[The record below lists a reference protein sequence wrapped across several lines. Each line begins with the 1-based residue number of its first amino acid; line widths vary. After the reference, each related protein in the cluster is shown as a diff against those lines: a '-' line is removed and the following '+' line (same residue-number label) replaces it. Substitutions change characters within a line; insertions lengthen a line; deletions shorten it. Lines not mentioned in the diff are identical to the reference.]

1 LSISKSFYSALK
13 YSVLGQIKLNRRK
26 LRLLIVKVLAPFF
39 IKNKSK
45 YLCVSKAKYGY
56 RCNIRLIAEELSSE
70 GKNVFLFYEGNTSNE
85 LKKILDEQGI
95 VLLNKF
101 NISSLFHIL
110 TSANVVIGHSI
121 RDAYISQ
128 RARGRKVINLWH
140 GVPIKAI
147 EMAMPYN
154 EDPHRQ
160 KLILKNAKIYDSM
173 IASSHIDRLA
183 MASSFGISPRKV
195 FVTGL
200 PRYDYLTGTAPLAND
215 LQRME
220 QQLITALNGRKLIL
234 YAPTFRETTGNSAFN
249 DEVVQDLITLN
260 NYCTANNLIL
270 GIRSHIADQIGQ
282 KFVNNNILNLNADV
296 ISETNLLLRHVDC
309 LITDFSSIWV
319 DYLLLDRPIIGY
331 AKDYKDY
338 LTKERGFL
346 YPFFDIFPAPFHS
359 QVSDIIQSIDDLLTS
374 HNWEKTYQ
382 KQKDIFHQTE
392 CTGSSYTQ
400 SVVNQAILS

>member
-1 LSISKSFYSALK
+1 
-13 YSVLGQIKLNRRK
+13 
-26 LRLLIVKVLAPFF
+26 
-39 IKNKSK
+39 
-45 YLCVSKAKYGY
+45 VSKAKYGY

-85 LKKILDEQGI
+85 LKNILDEQGI

-128 RARGRKVINLWH
+128 RAHGRKVINLWH
-140 GVPIKAI
+140 GVPIKSI
-147 EMAMPYN
+147 EMAIPYDD
-154 EDPHRQ
+154 DPHRQ

-195 FVTGL
+195 MITGL
-200 PRYDYLTGTAPLAND
+200 PRYDYLTGTAPMASD

-220 QQLITALNGRKLIL
+220 QALITALNGRKLIL

-260 NYCTANNLIL
+260 NYCTANNLVL
-270 GIRSHIADQIGQ
+270 GIRSHIADPIGQ
-282 KFVNNNILNLNADV
+282 KFVNDNILKLNSDV
-296 ISETNLLLRHVDC
+296 ISETNILLKHVHC

-331 AKDYKDY
+331 AKDYENY
-338 LTKERGFL
+338 LNKERGFL
-346 YPFFDIFPAPFHS
+346 YPFLDIFPAPFHS
-359 QVSDIIQSIDDLLTS
+359 QVSSIIQTIDTLLVTD
-374 HNWEKTYQ
+374 NWKTTYQ
-382 KQKDIFHQTE
+382 KQKKIFHQAEYTE
-392 CTGSSYTQ
+392 TSYTK
-400 SVVNQAILS
+400 SVVKRLSI